1 MRKLYNFLPLLFIPA
16 LILLL
21 ANGSGSPGGKSGSPG
36 DSNATCTQCHSGA
49 ANSSLGWI
57 TSDIPSNGYTP
68 GETYTITATGTHN
81 GVVKFGFELTA
92 ETTNG
97 SKTGTF
103 AITEAARTKLV
114 NQNKAVTHRAAG
126 TTPSGNTNSWSMN
139 WTAPATDVGQI
150 RFYAAYNAANGNGN
164 NSGDVIYTS
173 NLFVSAAQPGV
184 LISVSPDHADQNQEV
199 IVTIT
204 GQNTN
209 WSNPSPSV
217 SMQNSNNNNETFNA
231 SQVQVNGQTILQATF
246 LIPADATI
254 GMYDLLVDDLVL
266 PSSFLVTVINSIEAN
281 IESFATVYPNPAS
294 NNIWIETQTES
305 SFSLYDLSG
314 KLLVQES
321 LNIGKSSIDISD
333 FRPGIYMTV
342 IQNSNTKVINKL
354 IIK

>member
-1 MRKLYNFLPLLFIPA
+1 LIILF
-16 LILLL
+16 

-36 DSNATCTQCHSGA
+36 DSNATCTQCHSGTS
-49 ANSSLGWI
+49 NSSLGWI

-103 AITEAARTKLV
+103 AITEAARTKLA
-114 NQNKAVTHRAAG
+114 NQNKSVTHRAAG
-126 TTPSGNTNSWSMN
+126 TTPSGNSNTWSMN

-184 LISVSPDHADQNQEV
+184 LVSVSPDHADQNQEV
-199 IVTIT
+199 VVTIT

-209 WSNPSPSV
+209 WSNPAPSV
-217 SMQNSNNNNETFNA
+217 SMQNSNNNNEKFNA
-231 SQVQVNGQTILQATF
+231 TEVQINSQTNLQATF
-246 LIPADATI
+246 LIPADASI

-266 PSSFLVTVINSIEAN
+266 PSSFLVTVINSIESN
-281 IESFATVYPNPAS
+281 PELNVSVYPNPAT
-294 NNIWIETQTES
+294 NNVWIETKSEA
-305 SFSLYDLSG
+305 SFAIYDLHG
-314 KLLVQES
+314 KQLVQKE
-321 LNIGKSSIDISD
+321 LNAGKSSIDISG
-333 FRPGIYMTV
+333 FQSGMYMTV
-342 IQNSNTKVINKL
+342 IQNNETKVINKL
-354 IIK
+354 IIR